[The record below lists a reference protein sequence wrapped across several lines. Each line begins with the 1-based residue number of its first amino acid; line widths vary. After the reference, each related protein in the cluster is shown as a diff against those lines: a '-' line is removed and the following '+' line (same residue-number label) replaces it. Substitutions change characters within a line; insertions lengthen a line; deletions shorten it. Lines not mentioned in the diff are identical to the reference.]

1 MMERRVAFH
10 HALKI
15 AAAAPLGQD
24 MQADRRPEVV
34 RHGPEWIVRRVAVGT
49 FGRRRTPD
57 HRAAQALVR
66 RAPELLDSFERIIE
80 RDHRDSRQPPRA
92 MRTIVGEPIV
102 VRAKARRAQVTVF
115 HLKQTHP
122 EARIQHLA
130 RDTVALLILDS
141 QLGIPPAWPDARVT
155 ARHLF
160 GKVFWIDT
168 GDGEACDREGA
179 ESFGDEEVAFAVADV
194 LYDARRTVEKAP
206 VDSRGPD
213 IGGLDHMRIGG

>member
-1 MMERRVAFH
+1 
-10 HALKI
+10 
-15 AAAAPLGQD
+15 
-24 MQADRRPEVV
+24 
-34 RHGPEWIVRRVAVGT
+34 
-49 FGRRRTPD
+49 
-57 HRAAQALVR
+57 
-66 RAPELLDSFERIIE
+66 
-80 RDHRDSRQPPRA
+80 

-141 QLGIPPAWPDARVT
+141 QLGVPPAWPDAGVT
-155 ARHLF
+155 TRHLF
-160 GKVFWIDT
+160 GKVFWIDA

-194 LYDARRTVEKAP
+194 LYDPRRTVEKVL
-206 VDSRGPD
+206 VDTRGPD
-213 IGGLDHMRIGG
+213 IGGLYHVRICGQDFARVHRGVLL

>member
-15 AAAAPLGQD
+15 AAAAPFGQD
-24 MQADRRPEVV
+24 MQADRRLEVV
-34 RHGPEWIVRRVAVGT
+34 CHGPKWIVRRVAVGT
-49 FGRRRTPD
+49 FGRRRTPN
-57 HRAAQALVR
+57 HRAAETLVR
-66 RAPELLDSFERIIE
+66 RPREFLDAFERIVE
-80 RDHRDSRQPPRA
+80 RNHRDSRQPPRA

-141 QLGIPPAWPDARVT
+141 QLGVPPAWPDAGVT
-155 ARHLF
+155 TRHLF
-160 GKVFWIDT
+160 GKVFWIDA

-179 ESFGDEEVAFAVADV
+179 KPATGKGRSPSA
-194 LYDARRTVEKAP
+194 TKKSP
-206 VDSRGPD
+206 SRLPTCFTT
-213 IGGLDHMRIGG
+213 R